1 MKKERYETSAKIAFY
16 SLVAAIVLVVIAVLL
31 QIKDV

>member
-16 SLVAAIVLVVIAVLL
+16 SLIAMATLAIVGLL
-31 QIKDV
+31 IETLK

>member
-16 SLVAAIVLVVIAVLL
+16 SLIAMAALAIVGLL
-31 QIKDV
+31 IETLK